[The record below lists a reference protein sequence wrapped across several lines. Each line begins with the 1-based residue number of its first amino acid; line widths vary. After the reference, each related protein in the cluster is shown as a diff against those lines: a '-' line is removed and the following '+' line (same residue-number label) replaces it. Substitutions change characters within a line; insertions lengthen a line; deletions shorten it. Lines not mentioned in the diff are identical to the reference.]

1 MKTFHCDHCEN
12 RLVFENVLCLRCER
26 TLGYLPDAGT
36 LTPLTPVGNDEWEPL
51 TPAARHQRYRMC
63 ANYKDEAVCNW
74 MVPAHDSHPLC
85 LACRLNR
92 TIPNLNDPENEDRWA
107 KVEAAKRRMVYT
119 LLSLGLPVVD
129 KETDPIHGIAFE
141 FLVDQPGGQ
150 RVLTGHD
157 EGVIT
162 INVAEAEAH
171 IREKMRKDMGEK
183 YRTLLGHFRHEIGH
197 HYWNVLI
204 RDGTQIDSFR
214 RLFGDERLDYA
225 EALRRNYEKPPSNDW
240 DEHYI
245 SAYASCHPWEDWAE
259 TWGNYLHM
267 IDTLETARD
276 ARIIL
281 EDAPFR
287 SDEPS
292 LVPGSGCRRVFR
304 RFAVCLVSADLRV
317 E

>member
-1 MKTFHCDHCEN
+1 
-12 RLVFENVLCLRCER
+12 
-26 TLGYLPDAGT
+26 
-36 LTPLTPVGNDEWEPL
+36 
-51 TPAARHQRYRMC
+51 MC

-204 RDGTQIDSFR
+204 RDGTQIESFR

-292 LVPGSGCRRVFR
+292 LVPDLAAAESFDDLLSAWYPLT
-304 RFAVCLVSADLRV
+304 FALNNINRGVGYPDVYPFYLSPPVVEKLKFIHQVIHTSVSSPAAPVRDGAPSALATS
-317 E
+317 ES